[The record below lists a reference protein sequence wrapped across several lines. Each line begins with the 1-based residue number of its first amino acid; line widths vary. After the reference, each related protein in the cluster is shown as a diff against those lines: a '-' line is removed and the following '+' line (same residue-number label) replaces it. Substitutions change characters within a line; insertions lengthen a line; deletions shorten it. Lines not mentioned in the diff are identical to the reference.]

1 MSVGV
6 QRVNGLK
13 FLRGDHYLWPDPNKR
28 NRILAQFTV
37 SSIFI
42 AEIMRCWLHGDK
54 LSWRRKHFK
63 LITYISKFL
72 GSKNVKSNLLGVE
85 LKEMLIID
93 QFKVLAQALALTTI
107 HFINYQSPMPGL
119 MPVMFMFRHHLILS
133 LWMID

>member
-1 MSVGV
+1 MNVGV

-13 FLRGDHYLWPDPNKR
+13 FLLGDHYLWPDHNKR

-93 QFKVLAQALALTTI
+93 
-107 HFINYQSPMPGL
+107 
-119 MPVMFMFRHHLILS
+119 
-133 LWMID
+133 